1 MLDYMTLKILPINER
16 DLQLVG
22 LELKAC
28 PFCGSKAFASGI
40 FNQYSQIWQYRV
52 SCMNHHC
59 FASVAF
65 NSRDRDDACDN
76 AIKNWQKRI

>member
-1 MLDYMTLKILPINER
+1 MELKILSLNEH

-22 LELKAC
+22 LELSAC
-28 PFCGSKAFASGI
+28 PFCGSKAFASGRLNETSEI
-40 FNQYSQIWQYRV
+40 YQYRV

-59 FASVAF
+59 GASVAY
-65 NSRDRDDACDN
+65 NSHDRDDAANN